1 MSKLYLPDM
10 VRWGNQSDP
19 DTLMIGVHGFA
30 GGATDYK
37 LLGSSLAEKNPDI
50 QTVSWDRAREPE
62 LRPPSISGTG
72 AIQANSAELLMVLGE
87 LAQQDSVNSLNLAGH
102 SLGGPIVAAAIQMVL
117 DGNLPAG
124 LASEQ
129 KRLEEIIKGIGAI
142 NLIAPAGFTNAYAL
156 TPLAGFAGHSLARA
170 IFNGAKGIIKDSEG
184 AGDLWEQRIRVIAA
198 ARYLAKFKFSIEECV
213 DACGPDTMMTFANN
227 PELSKKLAII
237 TYAGDEILPSE
248 RIESTLQNP
257 DIRATDFAVYE
268 ALKSLNPKKALT
280 PMSHLSLPGTAGF
293 MAMRAAG
300 IFKSEDNHDPF
311 NPTQEQSLAALAKKI
326 VALPG
331 NHTTPLTKAGAEELA
346 PHIGLGSFA
355 SAA

>member
-1 MSKLYLPDM
+1 MPVKADLPGLKW
-10 VRWGNQSDP
+10 WGSTHPNR
-19 DTLMIGVHGFA
+19 LVLGVHGFA
-30 GGATDYK
+30 GGAADYK
-37 LLGSSLAEKNPDI
+37 LLGLSLAERNPGI
-50 QTVSWDRAREPE
+50 QTVSWDRARDPE
-62 LRPPSISGTG
+62 LKPPNIFGTG
-72 AIQANSAELLMVLGE
+72 AIQANGAELLIVLGE
-87 LAQQDSVNSLNLAGH
+87 LAQQDSVNNLNLAGH

-129 KRLEEIIKGIGAI
+129 KRLEEIIEGIGSI

-184 AGDLWEQRIRVIAA
+184 ARDLWEQRIRAIAA
-198 ARYLAKFKFSIEECV
+198 AKYLTKFKFSIEECV

-227 PELSKKLAII
+227 PELAGVLKIV
-237 TYAGDEILPSE
+237 TYDGDEIFPSE
-248 RIESTLQNP
+248 KIKYTLQNP

-268 ALKSLNPKKALT
+268 AIKSLNPKEALAL
-280 PMSHLSLPGTAGF
+280 MSQLSLAGTAGF
-293 MAMRAAG
+293 MALKAVG

-311 NPTQEQSLAALAKKI
+311 NSTQERNLAALAKQV

-331 NHTTPLTKAGAEELA
+331 NHTTPLTKAGADELA
-346 PHIGLGSFA
+346 
-355 SAA
+355 AAVQIAA